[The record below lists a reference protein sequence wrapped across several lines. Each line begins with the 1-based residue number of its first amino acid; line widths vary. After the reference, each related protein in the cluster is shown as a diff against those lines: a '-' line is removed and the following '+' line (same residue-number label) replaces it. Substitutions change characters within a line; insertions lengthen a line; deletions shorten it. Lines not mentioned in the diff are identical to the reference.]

1 MPNRRSRKKLPILS
15 LIVLLILAGLF
26 AWRWGLPLLR
36 ALTVS
41 PSEQYASQG
50 DAFLADGRLPEAVL
64 SYRQA
69 LEADPENSTARSAL
83 ARAYAG
89 QGRLRLAA
97 QYGYTG
103 QTNAGDALPFL
114 WINADTAVPPTGAA
128 VTADRIVVAYEDG
141 TLKVLDRRSGAQVMQ
156 IQLPAAVTSAP
167 AVQDDMAWVGAQDG
181 SIYAIRLADGSTAWT
196 FPSGGPI
203 FAAPVF
209 ADGTLYCASSS
220 GSLFALNAQ
229 TGVQK
234 WKFTTRGALHAP
246 PAVSGGRAVFGSHD
260 ARIYAVDAAT
270 GAPAW
275 QDGILTGGA
284 VESQPALVENRVI
297 AGSGD
302 GRVYALALDSGG
314 QFWRVSTPDAVY
326 AAPLVAGETVYIAS
340 SGSSLSAI
348 SLLSGEK
355 LWQASLP
362 GPLRNPP
369 ALAGDALYQIVDGDA
384 GLYRVDTTSGSVT
397 RLGSTGDWTAA
408 GPWISGET
416 LYLLG
421 KDGAVLAYNLPD

>member
-1 MPNRRSRKKLPILS
+1 MHNRRSRKKLPLLS
-15 LIVLLILAGLF
+15 IIVLLILAGLF
-26 AWRWGLPLLR
+26 AWRWGLPLLH

-50 DAFLADGRLPEAVL
+50 NAFLADGRLPEAVL

-69 LEADPENSTARSAL
+69 LEADPRNSAARSAL
-83 ARAYAG
+83 AQAYAS

-97 QYGYTG
+97 RYGYAG
-103 QTNAGDALPFL
+103 LANAGNALNPL
-114 WINADTAVPPTGAA
+114 WINMDTAVTPTGAT
-128 VTADRIVVAYEDG
+128 VTAERIVVAYEDG
-141 TLKVLDRRSGAQVMQ
+141 TLKALDRSTGAPVLQ
-156 IQLPAAVTSAP
+156 IQLPAAATSAP
-167 AVQDDMAWVGAQDG
+167 AMQDELAWVGAQDG
-181 SIYAIRLADGSTAWT
+181 SLYAIRLADGSTAWT

-203 FAAPVF
+203 FATPVF

-220 GSLFALNAQ
+220 GSLFAVDAQ
-229 TGVQK
+229 TGTQK

-246 PAVSGGRAVFGSHD
+246 PAVSGSRIVFGSHD
-260 ARIYAVDAAT
+260 ARIYAVDAVT

-284 VESQPALVENRVI
+284 VESQPAMVENRVI

-314 QFWRVSTPDAVY
+314 QFWRISTPDAVY

-340 SGSSLSAI
+340 SGSSLSAVN
-348 SLLSGEK
+348 LLSGEK

-369 ALAGDALYQIVDGDA
+369 ALAGDALYLIVDGDA
-384 GLYRVDTTSGSVT
+384 GLYRIDAASGSVT